1 MRLRLFLCAALLP
14 SVVLTGG
21 GVWAA
26 QGDPPL
32 QERARDPLPS
42 ERKDKRPITETD
54 LFRFVWVADP
64 QISPDG
70 RRVAFVRVAVNKK
83 KDGYD
88 TAVWVVPADG
98 GDSPRAFTSG
108 PQDASPRWSPDGRW
122 IAFTRAVEKDGKPQP
137 PQLYLIPSGGGEARA
152 LTDLPKGTGAPEWSP
167 DGATIAFTSTTNE
180 KDLAK
185 KAKQD
190 AGPKKDESA
199 PVDQDRESD
208 VRVITRAVYR
218 FNGRGY
224 LDRER
229 PGHVW
234 TVAALGEGSALPAPK
249 QVTKGDFEEDG
260 VTWSPDGAEIF
271 FTSNREKEP
280 YYLAPDSDLY
290 SVPAGG
296 GEPKRI
302 VDIDGPIGEF
312 AFSPDGRRIA
322 FRGVLNGRPARSYD
336 QPDLFVVERTPGS
349 APRNLTADYDYDV
362 GSGLTGDQRAPRA
375 ASPAVLAW
383 TKDGRSIVTGTAERG
398 RANLMS
404 FDAASG
410 RASPLTTGDHEVMS
424 SAATPDAS
432 RFALVISTPTAVGDL
447 FVLDAAS
454 GQPRQL
460 TRFNDALF
468 SELTLTAP
476 EEITYPSFDGKRIQA
491 WVQKP
496 PDFDPAKKYPL
507 ILNIHGGPHAAY
519 GHTFDH
525 EFQWMA
531 AKGYVVLYPNPRGS
545 SAYGQEF
552 GNVIQ
557 YHYPGDDYKDLMAG
571 VDELVRRG
579 YVDPKRL
586 GVTGGSGGGILTNW
600 TITQTPRFA
609 AAVAQ
614 RSIADWAGFWY
625 TADFTLFTPRW
636 FRGAPWEDPTD
647 FAARSPITHIAKVTT
662 PLMLIEGEADY
673 RTPPADGGEQMF
685 RALKFL
691 KKPAVM
697 VRFPDES
704 HELSRS
710 GKPWHRVERLQ
721 HIVAWFDKYLRGK
734 NSGAYDG
741 P

>member
-1 MRLRLFLCAALLP
+1 MRFRLCLCAALLP

-21 GVWAA
+21 GVWGA
-26 QGDPPL
+26 QSDPQL
-32 QERARDPLPS
+32 KERARDSLPS
-42 ERKDKRPITETD
+42 ERKDPRPITETD

-64 QISPDG
+64 QIAPDG
-70 RRVAFVRVAVNKK
+70 KRVAFVRVAVNKK

-88 TAVWVVPADG
+88 SAVWVVPADG
-98 GDSPRAFTSG
+98 SDSPRAFTSG
-108 PQDASPRWSPDGRW
+108 PQDASPRWSPDGKW
-122 IAFTRAVEKDGKPQP
+122 IAFTRALEKDGKPQP
-137 PQLYLIPSGGGEARA
+137 PQLFLIPSGGGEARA
-152 LTDLPKGTGAPEWSP
+152 LTDLPKGAGAPEWSP
-167 DGATIAFTSTTNE
+167 DGATIAFISNTNQ

-185 KAKQD
+185 KAKPD
-190 AGPKKDESA
+190 AAPKKDESGEA
-199 PVDQDRESD
+199 DPRESD

-229 PGHVW
+229 PGHIW
-234 TVAALGEGSALPAPK
+234 TVAALAEGPALPVPK
-249 QVTKGDFEEDG
+249 QVTTGEFDEDG
-260 VTWSPDGAEIF
+260 IAWSPDGTEIF

-280 YYLAPDSDLY
+280 YYLTPDRDLY

-296 GEPKRI
+296 GAPKVI
-302 VDIDGPIGEF
+302 VDMDGPIGDF

-322 FRGVLNGRPARSYD
+322 FRGVLNASPARSYD
-336 QPDLFVVERTPGS
+336 QPDLFVVDRAPG
-349 APRNLTADYDYDV
+349 AKPRNLTADYDYDV
-362 GSGLTGDQRAPRA
+362 GGGLTGDQRAPRG

-398 RANLMS
+398 RANLVT
-404 FDAASG
+404 FDASSG
-410 RASPLTTGDHEVMS
+410 KATPLTTGDHEVMS
-424 SAATPDAS
+424 STATSDAS
-432 RFALVISTPTAVGDL
+432 RFALVISTPIAVGDL
-447 FVLDAAS
+447 FVLDAAT
-454 GQPRQL
+454 GPPRQL
-460 TRFNDALF
+460 TRFNDGLF
-468 SELTLTAP
+468 SELSLTAP

-496 PDFDPAKKYPL
+496 ADFDPAKKYPL

-531 AKGYVVLYPNPRGS
+531 ARGYVVLYPNPRGS

-600 TITQTPRFA
+600 TITQTGRFA

-636 FRGAPWEDPTD
+636 FRGAPWEDPAD

-691 KKPAVM
+691 KKPTVM

-721 HIVAWFDKYLRGK
+721 HIVGWFDKYLQGK
-734 NSGAYDG
+734 KAEAYDV